1 MNATTLYVSTC
12 RYILQ
17 AEHNDPNTWGDLYR
31 RLPYLRQSLSCCVC
45 AGLLSDPMGPSNSTC
60 QHFVC
65 RMCLGGKM
73 LLKPSCSWCKD
84 YTLFVEVKQLQ
95 ILLSCYKK
103 LCEYIADTP
112 IARNLVGAN
121 GGTSNH
127 TSGLSILQEGMAI
140 NDSHYERSRSQDI
153 SGFNIVEYLA
163 KASIN
168 SVSTSA
174 SNSVHNGHIGGNVVA
189 HSNPEVK
196 GEVLGGMNHTDRTDA
211 VNGNEAEPFVSVDR
225 SLDEYSVTITPNS
238 DNKSSPKI
246 KIKRKKRLE
255 LGHHSQSK
263 PGLHLGLSIAK
274 VKRKY
279 QRRSKS
285 LLLASSSSSRL
296 GTSNGVIDLNALS
309 NTPRKLIISGHRAK
323 LLKAGRK
330 LEIKEGC
337 RCGTGGKFPGLN
349 TCQGHRCPCFV
360 SEVACSKCRCKGC
373 KNPLKS
379 SPGEDSLDY
388 WIQNV
393 LIKNNILES
402 YEQLEKQVLCFV
414 KGDSVMN
421 LFWVSNNNKIYLIS
435 QIYLK
440 RRICPIS

>member
-1 MNATTLYVSTC
+1 MHVSSVVFFVQSVVFHFLLDEVAEFSRRKGVLRPHFGVDFQLSSSKMNATTLYVSTC

-45 AGLLSDPMGPSNSTC
+45 AGLLSDPMGPGNSTC

-65 RMCLGGKM
+65 RNCLGGKM

-84 YTLFVEVKQLQ
+84 YSLFTEVKQLQ

-121 GGTSNH
+121 GGTNSH
-127 TSGLSILQEGMAI
+127 SSGLSILQEGMAI

-163 KASIN
+163 KASMN
-168 SVSTSA
+168 STPAA
-174 SNSVHNGHIGGNVVA
+174 SNNAMQNGHLEGGSVVIT
-189 HSNPEVK
+189 NPEVT
-196 GEVLGGMNHTDRTDA
+196 GEVRRVVNHTARTDA
-211 VNGNEAEPFVSVDR
+211 VNGTEAEPYTVEGGG
-225 SLDEYSVTITPNS
+225 LDEYSVTITPNS

-263 PGLHLGLSIAK
+263 PIHPGLNIAK

-279 QRRSKS
+279 QRRSKTR
-285 LLLASSSSSRL
+285 LLASSTSSSRL
-296 GTSNGVIDLNALS
+296 PTSNGVLDLNALS
-309 NTPRKLIISGHRAK
+309 NTPKKLIISGHRAK

-360 SEVACSKCRCKGC
+360 SEIACLKCRCKGC
-373 KNPLKS
+373 KNPLKASPSEQS
-379 SPGEDSLDY
+379 SDY
-388 WIQNV
+388 
-393 LIKNNILES
+393 
-402 YEQLEKQVLCFV
+402 
-414 KGDSVMN
+414 
-421 LFWVSNNNKIYLIS
+421 
-435 QIYLK
+435 
-440 RRICPIS
+440 